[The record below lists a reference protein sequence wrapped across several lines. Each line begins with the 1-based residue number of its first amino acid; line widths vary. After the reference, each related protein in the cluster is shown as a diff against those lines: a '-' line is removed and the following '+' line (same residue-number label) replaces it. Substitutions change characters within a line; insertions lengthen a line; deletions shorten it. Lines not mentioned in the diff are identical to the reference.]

1 MGGMMP
7 PGPGMPPMMPGVP
20 PGNVLQDYI
29 RKHSLPHYHLVV
41 NYELPVIFKITAC
54 YSVII

>member
-20 PGNVLQDYI
+20 PGNVLPEYTI
-29 RKHSLPHYHLVV
+29 KSKALNSTLSP
-41 NYELPVIFKITAC
+41 
-54 YSVII
+54 

>member
-20 PGNVLQDYI
+20 PGNALYAF
-29 RKHSLPHYHLVV
+29 RKRLHPHYCPRICKYVV
-41 NYELPVIFKITAC
+41 TLLSSGLTC
-54 YSVII
+54 SLT

>member
-20 PGNVLQDYI
+20 PGNQCHDTPPEALNAPCYFLDVIDNLYI
-29 RKHSLPHYHLVV
+29 
-41 NYELPVIFKITAC
+41 
-54 YSVII
+54 